1 MTTHLTISDRQ
12 DWMTVLAKAPA
23 QLLSE
28 LWSRFTSKPAFEPLR
43 EPETGLV
50 MVRARAGGEGARFNM
65 GEATVT
71 RCSVISSTGQ
81 TGHAYVLGCDEAHA
95 RAAAEIDAGLQDSDL
110 FADLDRAIIRPLKKV
125 RDEAQQL
132 HRGKV
137 AATRVDFFTLV
148 RGEDD

>member
-1 MTTHLTISDRQ
+1 MTTQFTTSDRQ
-12 DWMTVLAKAPA
+12 HWMAVLARAPA
-23 QLLSE
+23 DLLAD
-28 LWSRFTSKPAFEPLR
+28 LWSGFDGKPAFKPLR
-43 EPETGLV
+43 KPETGLV

-71 RCSVISSTGQ
+71 RCSVISG
-81 TGHAYVLGCDEAHA
+81 TGHTGHSYVLGRDVNHA
-95 RAAAEIDAGLQDSDL
+95 RAAAEIDASLQDGDL
-110 FADLDRAIIRPLKKV
+110 YPDLTRDIVQPLRKLH
-125 RDEAQQL
+125 DEARQV

>member
-1 MTTHLTISDRQ
+1 MTQQFTTSDRQ
-12 DWMTVLAKAPA
+12 HWMAVLARAPA
-23 QLLSE
+23 HLLDE
-28 LWSRFTSKPAFEPLR
+28 LWSEFAGKPEFKPLR

-71 RCSVISSTGQ
+71 RCSVISSTDK
-81 TGHAYVLGCDEAHA
+81 TGHAYVLGRDVNHA
-95 RAAAEIDAGLQDSDL
+95 RAAAEIDAGLQDAAL
-110 FADLDRAIIRPLKKV
+110 FADLDRAIIQPLKKAH
-125 RDEAQQL
+125 DEARQL

-137 AATRVDFFTLV
+137 AATKVDFFTLV